1 MGRSR
6 DERTKSEYLETIV
19 NESERLARLVD
30 NVLDFSKIEQGK
42 KIYRLR
48 PTRLEEVAGSAVRAM
63 QFPLAQQGFQLHL
76 AVQEDMP
83 ELQADPDAIQ
93 QAILNLLTNAM
104 KYSGD
109 AREIDLRL
117 CARNGDAVIEVADHG
132 LGLAPEEQKR
142 IFEKFYQRP
151 FAREP
156 FDRGDGAGADAG
168 GAYCQGPRRARGSG
182 KRAGGRQ
189 HLLRR
194 DSDQADSHGGAGM
207 TTVLAIED
215 DPAIL
220 RGLSDNLRFEGYD
233 VITATDGETGYNM
246 QRERK
251 PDLIL
256 LDLML
261 PRMSGF
267 EFCRK
272 LRGEGIQTPVLMLT
286 ARSEEADRVLGL
298 DLGADDYVAKPFSV
312 RELMARVRA
321 LLRRSQL
328 GADGTDAL
336 PDELRFGATEIDFR
350 SYEARRNGEPVEMT
364 RKEFA
369 ILRYLA
375 SRAGEVVSRDDLL
388 NQVWG
393 YDSYP
398 SSRTVDN
405 HVAGLRAKLERDA
418 SLPEHIRTVHGVGYK
433 FVL

>member
-1 MGRSR
+1 M
-6 DERTKSEYLETIV
+6 I
-19 NESERLARLVD
+19 
-30 NVLDFSKIEQGK
+30 
-42 KIYRLR
+42 
-48 PTRLEEVAGSAVRAM
+48 
-63 QFPLAQQGFQLHL
+63 
-76 AVQEDMP
+76 
-83 ELQADPDAIQ
+83 
-93 QAILNLLTNAM
+93 
-104 KYSGD
+104 
-109 AREIDLRL
+109 
-117 CARNGDAVIEVADHG
+117 
-132 LGLAPEEQKR
+132 
-142 IFEKFYQRP
+142 
-151 FAREP
+151 
-156 FDRGDGAGADAG
+156 
-168 GAYCQGPRRARGSG
+168 
-182 KRAGGRQ
+182 
-189 HLLRR
+189 
-194 DSDQADSHGGAGM
+194 
-207 TTVLAIED
+207 TVLAIED

-272 LRGEGIQTPVLMLT
+272 LRGEGIQTPILMLT

-321 LLRRSQL
+321 LLRRSQPR
-328 GADGTDAL
+328 ADGAAL
-336 PDELRFGATEIDFR
+336 PDDLRFDAAEIDFR
-350 SYEARRNGEPVEMT
+350 RYEARRDGTPVEMT

-375 SRAGEVVSRDDLL
+375 SRSGEVVTRDDLL
-388 NQVWG
+388 NEVWG
-393 YDSYP
+393 YDQYP

-418 SLPEHIRTVHGVGYK
+418 SQPEHIKTVHGVGYK
-433 FVL
+433 FVP